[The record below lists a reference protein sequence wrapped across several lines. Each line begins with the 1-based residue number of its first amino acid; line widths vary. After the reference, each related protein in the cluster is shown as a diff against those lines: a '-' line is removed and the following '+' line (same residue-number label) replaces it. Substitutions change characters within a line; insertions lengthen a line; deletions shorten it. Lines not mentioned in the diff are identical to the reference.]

1 MEVFSRKESHH
12 MGRSRQEIQQEYD
25 EFYTNDPNK
34 WGGTARSDFMI
45 KQLESLDLAPMD
57 VLDFGCG
64 QGFALENFHK
74 KNPFANLYGVDISP
88 VAIEMAKQRVPS
100 ARFTTEYEFEDIK
113 QFDLVYCLGVAEHME
128 DLNKFFN
135 DMKGWLTPKGV
146 CYLEIP
152 NCLSYSSGPETYRR
166 LKVGSQ
172 QMEWHL
178 KRSTW
183 ERLLHAAGFTFVKK
197 IKGPKKS
204 WEFIWILA

>member
-1 MEVFSRKESHH
+1 MEVFSRKESHY
-12 MGRSRQEIQQEYD
+12 MTRSREEIQQEYD
-25 EFYTNDPNK
+25 EFYTNNPDK
-34 WGGTARSDFMI
+34 WGGMVRSDFMI
-45 KQLESLDLAPMD
+45 KQLQFIIPEPDD

-64 QGFALENFHK
+64 PGWALENYHDYD
-74 KNPFANLYGVDISP
+74 PRANLYGIDISP
-88 VAIEMAKQRVPS
+88 VAIKLAKQRVPS
-100 ARFTTEYEFEDIK
+100 AYFTTEYEFEDKK
-113 QFDLVYCLGVAEHME
+113 QFDLVFCLGVAEHME
-128 DLNKFFN
+128 DLKKFFS
-135 DMKGWLTPKGV
+135 DMKGWLKPKGV

-166 LKVGSQ
+166 LKVGSN

-183 ERLLHAAGFTFVKK
+183 ERLLHGAGFTFVKK